1 MDFTW
6 DEDKRHA
13 NIDKHGIDFLE
24 AETLFAGPV
33 FTFEDMRRAY
43 GEQRFIGLGLLQN
56 VIVAVAFTEP
66 EDDVIRIIS
75 MRKARK
81 HEQRL
86 FFAQLAY

>member
-24 AETLFAGPV
+24 AETFFAGPV
-33 FTFEDMRRAY
+33 FTFEDTRRAY

-56 VIVAVAFTEP
+56 IIVAVAFTES
-66 EDDVIRIIS
+66 EDGSSR
-75 MRKARK
+75 
-81 HEQRL
+81 
-86 FFAQLAY
+86 